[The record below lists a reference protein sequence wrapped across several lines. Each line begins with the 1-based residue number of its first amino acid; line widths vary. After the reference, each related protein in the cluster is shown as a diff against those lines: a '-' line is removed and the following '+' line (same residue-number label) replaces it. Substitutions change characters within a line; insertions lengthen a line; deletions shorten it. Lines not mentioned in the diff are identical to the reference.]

1 MISPNGLIS
10 VNKSLKLITAKNND
24 KINVICDGKGP
35 AIKVENLKSWYNK
48 SDYSE
53 AFKIKLNCKDEG
65 AGVKNTI
72 LQSDYYGDYS
82 WKKLDSKETKREDDC
97 LDYFTY
103 SKEGQFMYR
112 ILAYDNVGNI
122 TSIRSSFA
130 VDLNA
135 PVINDLQSEYGW
147 SNSDISVNV
156 KAVDNLSGVSNIR
169 IYNNN
174 DELINQIYS
183 DTAEI
188 LFTEEQKE
196 LYYMVAE
203 DKAGNVSDKY
213 YFVVKIDKT
222 APQINIDDLES
233 EAHISEENKSYYCLS
248 GNAINITAKDE
259 DENQIYSG
267 IKRLVLKSQ
276 DNKSINSVENYDNN
290 IVINNILNLKYDV
303 TTSAERD
310 YYIAVAIDGAG
321 NISKKYI
328 IPQICMSNRIRRYIL
343 HDNYEEQ
350 YGYYRIYE

>member
-1 MISPNGLIS
+1 
-10 VNKSLKLITAKNND
+10 
-24 KINVICDGKGP
+24 
-35 AIKVENLKSWYNK
+35 
-48 SDYSE
+48 
-53 AFKIKLNCKDEG
+53 
-65 AGVKNTI
+65 
-72 LQSDYYGDYS
+72 
-82 WKKLDSKETKREDDC
+82 
-97 LDYFTY
+97 
-103 SKEGQFMYR
+103 MYR

-213 YFVVKIDKT
+213 YFAVKIDKT

-303 TTSAERD
+303 TTSAESD